1 MADHGTRTQH
11 VMTIVC
17 PLSIIIIHIINAV
30 VCERYG
36 PTEQMQGG
44 LQVRYTVCTGIS
56 KRLYTIMSKDRE

>member
-1 MADHGTRTQH
+1 MAHARN
-11 VMTIVC
+11 MSL
-17 PLSIIIIHIINAV
+17 LSSDLLYFLIIHIINVV

-56 KRLYTIMSKDRE
+56 KRLYDHE